1 MSAHTTHT
9 PRKRFGQNF
18 LINPQVISDI
28 LDSAVIVA
36 EDHWVEIG
44 PGLGALT
51 EPLLANAVD
60 LDVIELDRNLIG
72 NLQQRFAHHVKL
84 SIHHADALSFDFAAL
99 VQQRKKLRLI
109 GNLPYNIS
117 TPLLFHL
124 LSFADSIQDMLFML
138 QKEVVQRICAPPGN
152 KSYGRLS
159 VMLQYY
165 CAADCLFTVPPESFD
180 PPPKVDSAIVRL
192 VPHRQPPVK
201 VDDIAALSA
210 VVTQAFSQRR
220 KTLRNSLAG
229 MVDQQQLAALAVDP
243 QLRAEA
249 LSLEQFA
256 SIANL
261 VSATSSGATPR

>member
-28 LDSAVIVA
+28 LDSAMITA

-51 EPLLANAVD
+51 EPLLAYTVD
-60 LDVIELDRNLIG
+60 LDIIELDRNLIG
-72 NLQQRFAHHVKL
+72 NLRQRFANHAHL
-84 SIHHADALSFDFAAL
+84 SIHQADALSFDFAAL
-99 VQQRKKLRLI
+99 ARQPKKLRLI

-124 LSFADSIQDMLFML
+124 TSFADSIQDMIFML
-138 QKEVVQRICAPPGN
+138 QKEVVQRICALPGS

-165 CAADCLFTVPPESFD
+165 CAADCLFMVPPESFD
-180 PPPKVDSAIVRL
+180 PPPKVDSAILRL

-201 VDDIAALSA
+201 VDDVATLGA

-220 KTLRNSLAG
+220 KTLRNSLG
-229 MVDQQQLAALAVDP
+229 SMVNEQQLAALAIDP

-256 SIANL
+256 GIANL
-261 VSATSSGATPR
+261 VNATPRQDFR